1 MSSSGFSIR
10 TAIFSILLALSL
22 WAYVSLRSTYDVVAT
37 VPLEFVLPSDR
48 SVETLVPS
56 DVRVKLRATGWHLLN
71 ILYLNAQSSCVID
84 LATATTTTV
93 RVAVED
99 MKQGFRSPVPA
110 QVVEVLTDEF
120 DVQLGIVGRKRVPLV
135 SRVRM
140 VCAQGYTVVGKVEL
154 TPDSVTLRGNVKV
167 LAGIDAWYTR
177 ERTVDEANADVA
189 GFIAVSDSL
198 RSILRVEPKS
208 VRYRARIQRSADI
221 EIDDV
226 PVTIMG
232 APESGSA
239 HMLSPMLVTVAL
251 RGGLGDMET
260 VMRDDLKV
268 VVDYAEVL
276 ADTTG
281 SIVPVVIAPPT
292 VSVLGI
298 RPTTL
303 IHVIP
308 AREPAVRERAEK
320 RLRN

>member
-1 MSSSGFSIR
+1 
-10 TAIFSILLALSL
+10 
-22 WAYVSLRSTYDVVAT
+22 
-37 VPLEFVLPSDR
+37 
-48 SVETLVPS
+48 
-56 DVRVKLRATGWHLLN
+56 
-71 ILYLNAQSSCVID
+71 
-84 LATATTTTV
+84 
-93 RVAVED
+93 
-99 MKQGFRSPVPA
+99 
-110 QVVEVLTDEF
+110 
-120 DVQLGIVGRKRVPLV
+120 
-135 SRVRM
+135 
-140 VCAQGYTVVGKVEL
+140 
-154 TPDSVTLRGNVKV
+154 
-167 LAGIDAWYTR
+167 
-177 ERTVDEANADVA
+177 
-189 GFIAVSDSL
+189 
-198 RSILRVEPKS
+198 
-208 VRYRARIQRSADI
+208 
-221 EIDDV
+221 
-226 PVTIMG
+226 